1 MKKFTGNKW
10 EVEYIR
16 SIDLFSI
23 TAYSDKYK
31 FGDYEDVG
39 ILKYAKKEDA
49 RLIAAAP
56 EMYDLLDNISFY
68 ITEVDK
74 LCSSAQIPFF
84 SEFVDYANRIK
95 YLLTRIDGTEDEN
108 E

>member
-1 MKKFTGNKW
+1 MKKFTGDKW
-10 EVEYIR
+10 KVEYIR
-16 SIDLFSI
+16 SNDLFSI
-23 TAYSDKYK
+23 TTYSDK
-31 FGDYEDVG
+31 FGNYENVG

-68 ITEVDK
+68 ITEIDK
-74 LCSSAQIPFF
+74 LCSSGQIPF
-84 SEFVDYANRIK
+84 SPEFVDYANRIK
-95 YLLTRIDGTEDEN
+95 YLLARIDGTEDVN